1 MAFHFPLM
9 PRIFMAIKKEDRHP
23 ITDILRQ
30 TPPIPPNCQWALF
43 LRNHDELTL
52 EMVTDD
58 ERDYLYRE
66 YCTDPRMKI
75 NIGIR
80 RRLASLMDNDRRK
93 IELLNSLL
101 FTMPG
106 TPILYYGD
114 ELGMGDNI
122 YLGDRNGV
130 RTPMQWTGDRNAGFS
145 RAETAQLYLPLNV
158 DPVYGYQALNVE
170 AQLRVPNSLL
180 KWTKRILAARKKHK
194 TFGRGTL
201 EFLNPSNRAILAYVR
216 KFEGEILLIVNN
228 LASTAQPVELDLR
241 RFIGADVVELLGET
255 KFPRIAEHPYQLS
268 LTPYGYFWFQLVP
281 MRGSRR

>member
-1 MAFHFPLM
+1 MLKEIRRAVDAGYPDRMLLAEANQWPADVRPYFANGDEFHMAFHFPLM

-23 ITDILRQ
+23 ITEILRQ

-52 EMVTDD
+52 EMVTAD
-58 ERDYLYRE
+58 ERDYLLPRVLHRSPNESQYRYPE
-66 YCTDPRMKI
+66 AV
-75 NIGIR
+75 G
-80 RRLASLMDNDRRK
+80 LLMDNDRRK

-145 RAETAQLYLPLNV
+145 RAQTARLYLPLNV

-180 KWTKRILAARKKHK
+180 KWTKRILAVRKEHK

-201 EFLNPSNRAILAYVR
+201 EFSSLQTGPS
-216 KFEGEILLIVNN
+216 
-228 LASTAQPVELDLR
+228 
-241 RFIGADVVELLGET
+241 
-255 KFPRIAEHPYQLS
+255 
-268 LTPYGYFWFQLVP
+268 
-281 MRGSRR
+281 